1 VSAPPLI
8 ALLTACGLTLAGC
21 QRPGARETP
30 ASPPAAQPAS
40 PARNGAARA
49 PLFPPADLQLLE
61 APDRDEWQQPEL
73 VMDQL
78 NIAEASRVGDVGA
91 GSGWFTSRLAHRVGP
106 NGLVVAEDIQRGM
119 IDAIERRVRDEGL
132 ANVRVQQGERAD
144 PRLPSG
150 LHAVLIVDAYPEFSD
165 PIGLLSRIGAA
176 LAPGGRLGIVDFRV
190 DGSGG
195 PGPPIDQRVGEDVV
209 IAEAGRAGFTLQSRA
224 TFLRDQYLLVFNR

>member
-1 VSAPPLI
+1 MSAPQLI
-8 ALLTACGLTLAGC
+8 ALLTACGLTVAGC
-21 QRPGARETP
+21 QQPGAREVP
-30 ASPPAAQPAS
+30 SSPPPSRPAG
-40 PARNGAARA
+40 PARVGAARA
-49 PLFPPADLQLLE
+49 PLFAPADLQLLE

-78 NIAEASRVGDVGA
+78 NIAEAARVADVGA

-106 NGLVVAEDIQRGM
+106 NGLVVAEDIQPEM
-119 IDAIERRVRDEGL
+119 IDAVERRVRDEGL
-132 ANVRVQQGERAD
+132 ANVRVQQGEPAD

-165 PIGLLSRIGAA
+165 PIGLLSRIATA
-176 LAPGGRLGIVDFRV
+176 LAPGGRLGVVDFRV

-209 IAEAGRAGFTLQSRA
+209 IAEAARAGFKLQTRA
-224 TFLRDQYLLVFNR
+224 TFLRYQYLLVFTR